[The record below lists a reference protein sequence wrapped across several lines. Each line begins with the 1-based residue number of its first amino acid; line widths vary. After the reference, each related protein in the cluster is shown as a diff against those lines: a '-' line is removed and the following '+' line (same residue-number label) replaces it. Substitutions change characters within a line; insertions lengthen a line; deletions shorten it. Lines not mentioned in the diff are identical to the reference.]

1 MSSNAVSE
9 PSLNYLVKGQFILT
23 MNDRLGVGG
32 IIKNGA
38 VYVSEKNIIEIG
50 PYNDLKLVYP
60 TATVV
65 GSDQFWVMPGF
76 VNAHQHGKGLTTFQL
91 GGMDDCFEISRFS
104 SDPQAS
110 VEPYIDTLY
119 GCMRMIEAGIT
130 TCIHYNSSR
139 GPSLYEADIFER
151 MRAYQESG
159 VRVSFGLDIRDRN
172 HLVYGDREFI
182 QSLPSPLREKVVEK
196 FTTSRTVT
204 TDAYFPLLKKLS
216 ASLALAGEERVK
228 LFLTPAGPQWC
239 TEDLL
244 RAIRQES
251 IDRDLGVQ
259 IHVSETKY
267 QRAYF
272 SRAYGKTATG
282 WLNEL
287 DFLSPRVSIAH
298 GVWLNQDDVGIIARK
313 GCGIVHNPSS
323 NLRLRSGIAPLPLFY
338 RAGIPLALGLDSSTL
353 NDDSDMLQEIRLA
366 ANLHRIPGASAG
378 LVPPGAILKMATVAG
393 MNLLR
398 WGNIA
403 GTLEPG
409 KQADLIILDSR
420 EFALPYLAPQQ
431 NPIDALVY
439 RGKSAAV
446 DTVMVAGEILY
457 EGKKHKRIDREAVH
471 KQLQQGISPPLEKK
485 TASLEAE
492 LLPHLH
498 ALFQSWDQD
507 KTVPFH
513 KFNSIE

>member
-1 MSSNAVSE
+1 
-9 PSLNYLVKGQFILT
+9 
-23 MNDRLGVGG
+23 MNERLGPGG
-32 IIKNGA
+32 IVKDGA
-38 VYVSEKNIIEIG
+38 IYVSGKNIVEIG
-50 PYNDLKLVYP
+50 PYNDLKSVYP
-60 TATVV
+60 TADVL
-65 GSDQFWVMPGF
+65 GSDQFWVMPGL

-104 SDPQAS
+104 PDPQAS

-139 GPSLYEADIFER
+139 APSLYEADVVDR

-159 VRVSFGLDIRDRN
+159 VRVSYGLDIRDRN

-182 QSLPSPLREKVVEK
+182 QSLPSPLKEKVVAK
-196 FTTSRTVT
+196 FTTSRTLT
-204 TDAYFPLLKKLS
+204 ADAYFPLVKKL
-216 ASLALAGEERVK
+216 ADSLASAGEERVK

-251 IDRDLGVQ
+251 IDRDLGIQ

-267 QRAYF
+267 QRAFF
-272 SRAYGKTATG
+272 SRAYGKTATQ
-282 WLNEL
+282 WLNDL
-287 DFLSPRVSIAH
+287 DFLTPRVSIAH
-298 GVWLNQDDVGIIARK
+298 GVWLNQNDVNIIASK

-338 RAGIPLALGLDSSTL
+338 RAGIPLALGLDGSTL

-366 ANLHRIPGASAG
+366 ANLQRIPGASTG
-378 LVPPGAILKMATVAG
+378 LVPPRAILKMATVGG
-393 MNLLR
+393 MDLLR

-409 KQADLIILDSR
+409 KQADLILLDSR
-420 EFALPYLAPQQ
+420 DFALPYLAPRQ
-431 NPIDALVY
+431 NPMDTLVY
-439 RGKSAAV
+439 RGKATAV
-446 DTVMVAGEILY
+446 DSVMVAGEILY
-457 EGKKHKRIDREAVH
+457 EGKKHKRIDREVVH
-471 KQLQQGISPPLEKK
+471 RQLQQGISPPVEKK
-485 TASLEAE
+485 TESLEAE
-492 LLPHLH
+492 ILPHLRT
-498 ALFQSWDQD
+498 LFESWEQD
-507 KTVPFH
+507 KNVPYH
-513 KFNSIE
+513 KFNSVE

>member
-1 MSSNAVSE
+1 
-9 PSLNYLVKGQFILT
+9 LNYLVKGQFLLT

-32 IIKNGA
+32 IVKDGA
-38 VYVSEKNIIEIG
+38 IYVSGKNIVEIG
-50 PYNDLKLVYP
+50 PYNDLKSVYP
-60 TATVV
+60 TATVL

-104 SDPQAS
+104 PEPQAS

-139 GPSLYEADIFER
+139 GPSFYEADVLDR
-151 MRAYQESG
+151 MRAYRESG
-159 VRVSFGLDIRDRN
+159 IRVSFGLDIRDRN
-172 HLVYGDREFI
+172 HLVYGDQEFI
-182 QSLPSPLREKVVEK
+182 QSLASPLREKVVEK
-196 FTTSRTVT
+196 FTKSRTVT
-204 TDAYFPLLKKLS
+204 ADAYFPLVKKLS
-216 ASLALAGEERVK
+216 DSLGSARGERVK

-244 RAIRQES
+244 RGIRQES
-251 IDRDLGVQ
+251 SDRDLGIQ

-267 QRAYF
+267 QRAF
-272 SRAYGKTATG
+272 FARAYGKTATQ
-282 WLNEL
+282 WLNDL

-298 GVWLNQDDVGIIARK
+298 GVWLNQNDVSIIARK

-338 RAGIPLALGLDSSTL
+338 NAGIPLALGLDGSTL

-366 ANLHRIPGASAG
+366 ANLQRIPGASAG
-378 LVPPGAILKMATVAG
+378 LVSPRAILKMATAGG

-409 KQADLIILDSR
+409 MQADLILLDSR
-420 EFALPYLAPQQ
+420 DFNAPYVAPQQ
-431 NPIDALVY
+431 NPMDTLAY
-439 RGKSAAV
+439 RGKSSSV

-457 EGKKHKRIDREAVH
+457 EGKKHKRIDSEAVH
-471 KQLQQGISPPLEKK
+471 KKLQQGISPPSETINKK
-485 TASLEAE
+485 TESLEAE
-492 LLPHLH
+492 LLPHLQ
-498 ALFQSWDQD
+498 ALFESWDQD
-507 KTVPFH
+507 KTVPFY
-513 KFNSIE
+513 KFNSVE